1 MGAGTNVQLALAI
14 AARLAMA
21 AHRAMEQDRDVTD
34 EELDAA
40 MDRSHAARGRLE
52 KLAERDGLSPGT
64 DTGNDE

>member
-1 MGAGTNVQLALAI
+1 MTTGTNVQLALAI

-40 MDRSHAARGRLE
+40 MDRARAARDHLE
-52 KLAERDGLSPGT
+52 HLAERDGMSAGPH
-64 DTGNDE
+64 TGNGA

>member
-1 MGAGTNVQLALAI
+1 MTTGTNVQLALAI

-40 MDRSHAARGRLE
+40 MDRADAARDRLE
-52 KLAERDGLSPGT
+52 RLAERDGLSAGPH
-64 DTGNDE
+64 TGSGA